1 MDSFSI
7 PPTIYVAFGV
17 ITAALLAG
25 FFSFLNLI
33 SAKENKVSEFRLAW
47 VDGLREE
54 ISIYTGAVQELVRV
68 DGQGLYDHDGDTE
81 KMSEVELNREWY
93 LETREVYARV
103 AESLSKIQLR
113 INPKHIEENPT
124 GPEAKL
130 MSSILET
137 RDLFNKGYYQES
149 SLFCLDIRNAATPLL
164 KKTWDQVKK
173 GESGYRI
180 IRASALTII
189 VVGTVFVAGFGY
201 YLISHP
207 IKIEHDLQQT
217 EPTTKINQFNGEK
230 TENPLTQVS
239 TDAPSDKKAIDPRTF
254 LKPSESEAPTP
265 PKSDGTVK
273 Q

>member
-1 MDSFSI
+1 MDSFPI
-7 PPTIYVAFGV
+7 PSTIYVAFGV

-54 ISIYTGAVQELVRV
+54 ISIYTAAVQELVRV
-68 DGQGLYDHDGDTE
+68 DGQELYTHNGKTE
-81 KMSEVELNREWY
+81 TLTVHELNREWY
-93 LETREVYARV
+93 IETREVYARV
-103 AESLSKIQLR
+103 IESLTKIQLR

-137 RDLFNKGYYQES
+137 RDLFNKGYYEES
-149 SLFCLDIRNAATPLL
+149 SLFCIDIRNAATPLL

-173 GESGYRI
+173 GEPGYRI
-180 IRASALTII
+180 IRAGALAII
-189 VVGTVFVAGFGY
+189 VAGTFFVSGLGY

-207 IKIEHDLQQT
+207 IKNDQTLQQKEHT
-217 EPTTKINQFNGEK
+217 VNSSQSSEDKNNNSSTQGAASVPPT
-230 TENPLTQVS
+230 S
-239 TDAPSDKKAIDPRTF
+239 
-254 LKPSESEAPTP
+254 
-265 PKSDGTVK
+265 
-273 Q
+273 